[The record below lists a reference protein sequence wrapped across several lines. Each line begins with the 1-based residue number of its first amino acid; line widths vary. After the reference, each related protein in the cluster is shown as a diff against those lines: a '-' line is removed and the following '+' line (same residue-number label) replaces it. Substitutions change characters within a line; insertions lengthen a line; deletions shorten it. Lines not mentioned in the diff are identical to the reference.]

1 MGKTGADDS
10 TTARIAELLTAYCDA
25 DYRWELDGEWHP
37 LVVGRPTHRLEQ
49 AFPQARRFGLL
60 SAWNPQSVT
69 LPEAI
74 NRSADE
80 MLHAALLE
88 SGLAFRPGFSSARN
102 RSWRE
107 PSWVVMDM
115 ALPVFDSLTRRFG
128 QLGTLSWRRGEPI
141 RLRMHATRPAAIAP
155 HDQIDW
161 LGAAAAA
168 DDDSRRFG

>member
-1 MGKTGADDS
+1 MGNAPDLHDS
-10 TTARIAELLTAYCDA
+10 TSARIAELLTAYCDA
-25 DYRWELDGEWHP
+25 DYRWELEGEWHP

-60 SAWNPQSVT
+60 SAWNPQSVS
-69 LPEAI
+69 LPDAI

-88 SGLAFRPGFSSARN
+88 SGLPFRPGFSSARN

-115 ALPVFDSLTRRFG
+115 ALPVFDALARRFG

-141 RLRMHATRPAAIAP
+141 RLRMYTTRPVSIEP
-155 HDQIDW
+155 HDHIDW
-161 LGAAAAA
+161 LGAT
-168 DDDSRRFG
+168 DNGDRRAG